1 MKYSFIRPR
10 KKSINTPEMQLLSV
24 FFGITITILMLT
36 YLFLLFKDYRF
47 TQDRLDIIQQ
57 RKDINVSVYNMQ
69 NRITFIEMEDALSE
83 RVFTKNSVL
92 KDSIA
97 NMFDLVPQR
106 ITLSEA
112 KLLEN
117 GLILYG
123 ITPSKDVYNF
133 MLQAPLRSIFHR
145 SYSSFFPAE
154 NGWLRF
160 VSTNY
165 VDKEELLFTDE
176 ITQEKDEEIEGDDEF
191 EDEEIEYED

>member
-1 MKYSFIRPR
+1 MKYSYITPR
-10 KKSINTPEMQLLSV
+10 HKSAFTAEIQLLLT
-24 FFGITITILMLT
+24 FFSITLGMLFIT
-36 YLFLLFKDYRF
+36 YLFLLFKDYSF
-47 TQDRLDIIQQ
+47 VEDMDEIAVVQSEL
-57 RKDINVSVYNMQ
+57 SVNIDDMKEQ
-69 NRITFIEMEDALSE
+69 ITFVEKEALLAQK
-83 RVFTKNSVL
+83 VYTQNTVL

-97 NMFDLVPQR
+97 NLFDLVPQR

-123 ITPSKDVYNF
+123 VTPNKDVYNF

-145 SYSSFFPAE
+145 TYSSFHPAE

-165 VDKEELLFTDE
+165 
-176 ITQEKDEEIEGDDEF
+176 IDEEINF
-191 EDEEIEYED
+191 SQEIDSEN